1 MSVTKDTGESS
12 ATESITPH
20 QVISL
25 LLDGA
30 LERIDL
36 AIASVSDGDID
47 EADLLVKKTIAI
59 VDGLRESLNFDQ
71 GGDIANN
78 LNDLYEYILQ
88 CLDSINSS
96 NPIQTLKE
104 VKNLLSELHMGWSAI
119 KGKENSVSL

>member
-1 MSVTKDTGESS
+1 MSM
-12 ATESITPH
+12 
-20 QVISL
+20 
-25 LLDGA
+25 
-30 LERIDL
+30 
-36 AIASVSDGDID
+36 SDGDID